1 MTIEQI
7 EVSVRDVVDG
17 YVNNDEQGVRG
28 YGGRLDIR
36 PPYQREFIYNEREQ
50 EAVITTVLNGYPL
63 NVMYWVRRSDDADCP
78 YEVMDGQQR
87 TLSLCQYV
95 NGTFAYDYKYFQNQP
110 ADVQR
115 RILDYRLTVY
125 VCEGEP
131 SEKLAW
137 FKTINIAGKPLNEQE
152 IRNAVYAG
160 PFTSDAKRHFS
171 KTNCGAWNL
180 AKDLV
185 VGSPIRQEFLKKA
198 LEWMADHETR
208 SGHRQTLEGYMAA
221 HQHDPNALNL
231 WTYFQ
236 TVCNW
241 ATDHFSPQRF
251 RKAARRRNPRA
262 TGHHPVRARRRRT
275 PPRPACLLRGH
286 PPRRLRGAGRPVR
299 PLRQGDG
306 RNVHGGRPHRAVEQG
321 RPHGQ
326 RELPDALPRLQPAQV
341 RPLTRL
347 LAPPDRLTLRT
358 NVSPCRTNGRHI
370 GRPTRLTFPLN
381 ANEKHTAPSYPS
393 NSLNVGAPFMTP
405 GTGAERQT
413 PTGHDGTH
421 ASGTDP
427 RTGRA
432 GRTRSATTHARGRHE
447 CRPYA
452 NGGSHMHG

>member
-1 MTIEQI
+1 MMTIEQI

-95 NGTFAYDYKYFQNQP
+95 SGTFAYDYKYFQNQP

-171 KTNCGAWNL
+171 KTNCGAWRL

-185 VGSPIRQEFLKKA
+185 VGSPIRQDFLKKA

-241 ATDHFSPQRF
+241 ATDNFSPQRF
-251 RKAARRRNPRA
+251 RKIMKGLDWAELYDTYHTQALDTAALAERISA
-262 TGHHPVRARRRRT
+262 
-275 PPRPACLLRGH
+275 LLRDGEIQKPQGIIPYVLDGDERH
-286 PPRRLRGAGRPVR
+286 LDLRAFSEDIRLAVYEE
-299 PLRQGDG
+299 Q
-306 RNVHGGRPHRAVEQG
+306 GGRCALCG
-321 RPHGQ
+321 R
-326 RELPDALPRLQPAQV
+326 EMDETFMEA
-341 RPLTRL
+341 
-347 LAPPDRLTLRT
+347 D
-358 NVSPCRTNGRHI
+358 HI
-370 GRPTRLTFPLN
+370 VPWSRG
-381 ANEKHTAPSYPS
+381 
-393 NSLNVGAPFMTP
+393 
-405 GTGAERQT
+405 
-413 PTGHDGTH
+413 
-421 ASGTDP
+421 
-427 RTGRA
+427 
-432 GRTRSATTHARGRHE
+432 GRTVRENCQMLCRDCNRRKSAK
-447 CRPYA
+447 
-452 NGGSHMHG
+452 